1 MYDSIKDVLVEAP
14 TLDELAEKCGI
25 NAANLAQTVARYNE
39 LCASGEDTDFGKKP
53 GDLIPLEEGP
63 YYAIEES
70 GCCLVTVNGLRID
83 ADSRVLTGAGA
94 PIEGLY
100 ALGNASG
107 SMFNGTYPH
116 HMSAVSHGRCLT
128 FGYLV
133 GRRLAGLEA

>member
-1 MYDSIKDVLVEAP
+1 MPPGRPRTCTTPSRTSSWRRRPWTSWPRSA
-14 TLDELAEKCGI
+14 GI

-100 ALGNASG
+100 ALGNG
-107 SMFNGTYPH
+107 LRQLFNGPTP
-116 HMSAVSHGRCLT
+116 T
-128 FGYLV
+128 T
-133 GRRLAGLEA
+133 